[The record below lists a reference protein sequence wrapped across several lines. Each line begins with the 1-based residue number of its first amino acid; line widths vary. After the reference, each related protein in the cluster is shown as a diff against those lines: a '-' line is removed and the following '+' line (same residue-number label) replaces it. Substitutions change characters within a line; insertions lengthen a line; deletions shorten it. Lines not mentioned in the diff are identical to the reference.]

1 MPTYFN
7 INYEF
12 DRQIIWNRIDEQLQK
27 EGAQYICVADGNILQ
42 MVHKDLEYRNVVNK
56 SMFSIC
62 DSSWATVFLKRLY
75 GVEYQQYC
83 GSQIFEDLTNK
94 RQYRQFFIG
103 TSEKVLD
110 GLKNELSKV
119 DPSINGMTF
128 FAPPF
133 CKVEEFDYPAIADMI
148 NKDNPDIVWVALGA
162 PKQENFMYRLQPYL
176 KRGVMIG
183 VGAVFNF
190 YCGLENAPKRAP
202 RWIVK
207 LHLEFLYRVFSEP
220 KKQLKRCKDFL
231 LTLPKIYKEEK
242 RRAKSQR

>member
-1 MPTYFN
+1 MSRYFN

-12 DRQIIWNRIDEQLQK
+12 DKPTIWRKIDEQLQK
-27 EGAQYICVADGNILQ
+27 EDAQYICVADGNILQ
-42 MVHKDLEYRNVVNK
+42 MVYKDLEYRKVVNG

-75 GVEYQQYC
+75 GISYQHYC
-83 GSQIFEDLTNK
+83 GSQIFEDLTGK

-103 TSEKVLD
+103 TSENVLE
-110 GLKNELSKV
+110 GLKNELSKK
-119 DPSINGMTF
+119 DPSVNGMTF

-133 CKVEEFDYPAIADMI
+133 CKVEEFDYPSIAEMI

-162 PKQENFMYRLQPYL
+162 PKQENFMYRLQPL
-176 KRGVMIG
+176 LRRGVMIG

-202 RWIVK
+202 QWIVK
-207 LHLEFLYRVFSEP
+207 LRLEFLYRVFAEP
-220 KKQLKRCKDFL
+220 KKQLRRCKDFL
-231 LTLPKIYKEEK
+231 STLPKIYREEK
-242 RRAKSQR
+242 QRAKT